1 MKRLPIFA
9 ERCFGSPRRYPS
21 TWHLNGW
28 IHGALSSLSL
38 LNEKQNGGSLI
49 LLFRFIVF
57 MFFTDSPKLGLD
69 FSETTSNS
77 RLSTMACTGLTLYE
91 TQKGEKRLFFPLNVV
106 DFCFSNLLF
115 SLDCQMKYS
124 EQTLTGSG
132 SRAGV
137 HCLKAEL
144 NCNTARSCQD
154 G

>member
-1 MKRLPIFA
+1 MKRLSIFA
-9 ERCFGSPRRYPS
+9 ERCFGSPRRY
-21 TWHLNGW
+21 LNGW

-38 LNEKQNGGSLI
+38 LNEKQNGESLI
-49 LLFRFIVF
+49 LLFGFIVF
-57 MFFTDSPKLGLD
+57 MFFSR
-69 FSETTSNS
+69 FSQTWSWLLRSYFKQQIQHNGMHRTNTTWN
-77 RLSTMACTGLTLYE
+77 TK
-91 TQKGEKRLFFPLNVV
+91 QKVGENAPFFPLNVV

-144 NCNTARSCQD
+144 NCNTAWSCQD
-154 G
+154 S